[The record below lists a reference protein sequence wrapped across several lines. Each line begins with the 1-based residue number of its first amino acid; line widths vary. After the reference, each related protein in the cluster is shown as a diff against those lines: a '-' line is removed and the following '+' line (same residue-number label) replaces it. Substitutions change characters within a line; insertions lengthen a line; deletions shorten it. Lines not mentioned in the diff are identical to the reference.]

1 MRAEVAWREEQC
13 GNGPG
18 KEGQGLPLPRPHWGL
33 LQVSSYL
40 WACFLMGKKGELG
53 SMPSKDPFGSEK

>member
-18 KEGQGLPLPRPHWGL
+18 EEKQGLPLPLPHWGL

-40 WACFLMGKKGELG
+40 WAHFLMGKTRELG
-53 SMPSKDPFGSEK
+53 SMPPKDPFGSEK